1 MDTEDF
7 VIHSGAIESVPKHYQ
22 AHWGKKKPL
31 IIADDNTWKVAGE
44 KVDSCFRGAGFDPDV
59 YLFHDREMVYA
70 DDNHIAIVHK
80 LLDKNE
86 LIAVVVGSGS
96 LNDIAK
102 RAATECGKTYMVVP
116 TAPSVDGYTS
126 FGAAISV
133 QGFKTTLPCDP
144 PVLVVADTD
153 VLCNAPYP
161 MIASG
166 YGDLSAK
173 VTAGADWLIAD
184 ILGIE
189 PIQKDIWE
197 MVQAP
202 LKKRIGNPEGL
213 ARRDRSVIE
222 GMFMGLVEVGYA
234 MQRYKD
240 SRPASGSD
248 HLMSHVWEMEHLAV
262 DGQLV
267 SHGFKVAIGTLASTA
282 LLTEFCS
289 LSVDDVKDAMQ
300 QHPIPISWE
309 EREDEIRKNV
319 NQSVTVIQS
328 VLKASHQKFLNKKA
342 LEERQTDIIKQWNEI
357 KRRVVGQIIPYPQ
370 LQEMFAV
377 AGCPTQPKDIGLSRQ
392 DLSRGMRI
400 AQMIRKRYTGLD
412 VAYESGLLETLI
424 DKIATT
430 NTYFQ
435 EYRKQ

>member
-1 MDTEDF
+1 MF
-7 VIHSGAIESVPKHYQ
+7 
-22 AHWGKKKPL
+22 
-31 IIADDNTWKVAGE
+31 
-44 KVDSCFRGAGFDPDV
+44 
-59 YLFHDREMVYA
+59 
-70 DDNHIAIVHK
+70 
-80 LLDKNE
+80 
-86 LIAVVVGSGS
+86 
-96 LNDIAK
+96 
-102 RAATECGKTYMVVP
+102 
-116 TAPSVDGYTS
+116 
-126 FGAAISV
+126 
-133 QGFKTTLPCDP
+133 
-144 PVLVVADTD
+144 
-153 VLCNAPYP
+153 
-161 MIASG
+161 ASG